1 MKRLNIIDTSW
12 LFVES
17 RTTPMHIGTLSI
29 FTLPEGAPDDFVQRI
44 VALLRD
50 TRTFAPP
57 WSLKLNDGAFTTA
70 MPGWVEDPNIDMDYH
85 FRHSALPKPGGEREL
100 GVLISR
106 LHSHQL
112 DLKRPPW
119 EVHLI
124 EGLEGDRMALYTKM
138 HHSMVDG
145 GSGARLLSRIYSAD
159 PNARDMLPPWSVP
172 PPPRAPRAAASR
184 PSPLR
189 AAFEQLRDGGKNGVA
204 LLKALGRWVESA
216 RDDSSSLKVPFAA
229 PHSAINSKIKGGAR
243 RFATQQYA
251 LAEVKALAKAADC
264 TLNDIVLYLCGTAL
278 RRFLGESDLL
288 TDAPLTAGIPVDVRP
303 ADDDGEMGNALSFMI
318 ASLATDVDD
327 PLERLAA
334 IKASTTESKELLQS
348 LPRSAMTQYMMMI
361 MAPYMMQMMTGL
373 GTSTRPVFNIIISNV
388 AGPREPLYFNGARL
402 AALYPVS
409 LVTHGAALNITCLS
423 YAGTLNFGFT
433 GCRDSL
439 PHMQRLAVYTGEA
452 LAELTALL
460 RPATGAGS

>member
-1 MKRLNIIDTSW
+1 
-12 LFVES
+12 
-17 RTTPMHIGTLSI
+17 
-29 FTLPEGAPDDFVQRI
+29 
-44 VALLRD
+44 
-50 TRTFAPP
+50 
-57 WSLKLNDGAFTTA
+57 
-70 MPGWVEDPNIDMDYH
+70 
-85 FRHSALPKPGGEREL
+85 
-100 GVLISR
+100 
-106 LHSHQL
+106 
-112 DLKRPPW
+112 
-119 EVHLI
+119 
-124 EGLEGDRMALYTKM
+124 
-138 HHSMVDG
+138 
-145 GSGARLLSRIYSAD
+145 
-159 PNARDMLPPWSVP
+159 
-172 PPPRAPRAAASR
+172 
-184 PSPLR
+184 
-189 AAFEQLRDGGKNGVA
+189 
-204 LLKALGRWVESA
+204 
-216 RDDSSSLKVPFAA
+216 
-229 PHSAINSKIKGGAR
+229 
-243 RFATQQYA
+243 
-251 LAEVKALAKAADC
+251 
-264 TLNDIVLYLCGTAL
+264 
-278 RRFLGESDLL
+278 
-288 TDAPLTAGIPVDVRP
+288 
-303 ADDDGEMGNALSFMI
+303 MI